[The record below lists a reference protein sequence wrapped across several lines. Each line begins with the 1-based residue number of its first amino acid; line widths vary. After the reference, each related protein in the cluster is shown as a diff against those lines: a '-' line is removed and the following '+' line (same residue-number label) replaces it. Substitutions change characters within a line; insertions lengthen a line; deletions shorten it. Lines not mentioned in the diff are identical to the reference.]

1 MTKGGR
7 KNAERESVHRNVHPW
22 TGQETGQLYLYTGMR
37 QKRRGQNQDGRG
49 AIGETTE
56 NALALT
62 ALAEA
67 VQRITEPCSLRVFTR
82 CEHILNVMGNHWARQ
97 WRKNGWRNA
106 KGSPVKHAELWEKA
120 LCGLDRHCCLFTD
133 EEHSYTRWMQEE
145 LKRNRRKPA

>member
-1 MTKGGR
+1 MQNVNLYIETSIHGPAKKPGSYIYIL
-7 KNAERESVHRNVHPW
+7 ECVRNGEAR
-22 TGQETGQLYLYTGMR
+22 TR
-37 QKRRGQNQDGRG
+37 DGRG